1 MALIPKHNTII
12 NPVFKASE
20 NRYNGG
26 IDQLN
31 DKLKAISNTSFEA
44 EETALIDRILSE

>member
-1 MALIPKHNTII
+1 MI
-12 NPVFKASE
+12 NPVYKASE
-20 NRYNGG
+20 ERYSGG

-31 DKLKAISNTSFEA
+31 DNLKAISNTVFTA